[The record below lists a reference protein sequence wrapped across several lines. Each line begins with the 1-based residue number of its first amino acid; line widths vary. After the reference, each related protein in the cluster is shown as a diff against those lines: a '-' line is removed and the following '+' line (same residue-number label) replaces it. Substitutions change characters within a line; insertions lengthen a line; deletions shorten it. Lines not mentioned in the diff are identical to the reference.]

1 MEHPFFI
8 NGPPTNRSEA
18 LRFLSIAEKLLT
30 NRDLVG
36 SKSFVTRARESDP
49 TIAPATDQILGIVDT
64 LNAGDKRINN
74 HHFDYYSILQIPHN
88 QTQNVDFI
96 AEQYRRFALLLNPQ
110 NNSFPFSDQAFR
122 LVVDAFSVLSN
133 PMRKSM
139 YDKELGFFVN
149 LYPVAASAPA
159 SNFVHQNVYPSIP
172 SSNADQMFVNLPTQD
187 QGSHA
192 ATGVSFSRD
201 PQAGISMPVTFRTRE
216 QETTV
221 TSMESSDIEQQQP
234 QQPVT
239 FLRQQTQPVASISF
253 SNTDEQPATF
263 LSLNQPQPVTAVRSL
278 NRENPQFGIGLS
290 STQGREP
297 VVTVEQHGNQQPP
310 ERNEN
315 VVGNNANKSASTS
328 DNVKEKEGNV
338 DGSDKRIP
346 SFWTA
351 CPYCL
356 IMYEYSVDYTNCT
369 LRCQNCKK
377 AFQAVTIASP
387 PPIIDGKEINFC
399 CWGFMPFGLSLE
411 DFDRNIDNDSSWSPF
426 SPMFI
431 SPRFGGNGGSNV
443 NSHAVGGQS
452 NVNNLGN
459 SLDAG
464 GSISGGGQKH
474 FAPRIYVVDDDDDD
488 DDDVF
493 VEVSES
499 GEESDVDWNRNKE
512 RKKAKNVKRKNAR
525 TGTPRKNAKKQHT
538 DKAKTVEGNNDGNLQ
553 DGLATQGGMEISHAV
568 TVESSNRGVT
578 SKTRRQRGRVAK
590 HFGNLDLNVE
600 FSNEVEEPI
609 IQMSRENEAGE
620 GEDDTVEVIGF
631 FEGLDEFLSSLP
643 ILNAVDADKVEAA

>member
-8 NGPPTNRSEA
+8 NNGPPTNRSEA

-36 SKSFVTRARESDP
+36 SKSFATRARDADP
-49 TIAPATDQILGIVDT
+49 TFAPATDQILGIVDT

-139 YDKELGFFVN
+139 YDKELGFFLN
-149 LYPVAASAPA
+149 LYPVAASTAPT
-159 SNFVHQNVYPSIP
+159 SNFVHQNVYQSMP
-172 SSNADQMFVNLPTQD
+172 SSNADQMFVNLPSQD
-187 QGSHA
+187 A
-192 ATGVSFSRD
+192 AGVSFSRD
-201 PQAGISMPVTFRTRE
+201 PQAGISMPPTFLTRE
-216 QETTV
+216 QETV
-221 TSMESSDIEQQQP
+221 TSMGSSDIGQQQQQP

-239 FLRQQTQPVASISF
+239 FLRQQTQPVTSISF
-253 SNTDEQPATF
+253 SNTDEKPATF
-263 LSLNQPQPVTAVRSL
+263 LSLNQPQPVTSVRSL
-278 NRENPQFGIGLS
+278 TRENPPVGVRLS

-297 VVTVEQHGNQQPP
+297 VVTVEQHGNQQLP

-328 DNVKEKEGNV
+328 DDVKEQEGNV
-338 DGSDKRIP
+338 DGS
-346 SFWTA
+346 
-351 CPYCL
+351 
-356 IMYEYSVDYTNCT
+356 
-369 LRCQNCKK
+369 
-377 AFQAVTIASP
+377 
-387 PPIIDGKEINFC
+387 
-399 CWGFMPFGLSLE
+399 
-411 DFDRNIDNDSSWSPF
+411 
-426 SPMFI
+426 
-431 SPRFGGNGGSNV
+431 
-443 NSHAVGGQS
+443 
-452 NVNNLGN
+452 
-459 SLDAG
+459 
-464 GSISGGGQKH
+464 
-474 FAPRIYVVDDDDDD
+474 
-488 DDDVF
+488 
-493 VEVSES
+493 
-499 GEESDVDWNRNKE
+499 
-512 RKKAKNVKRKNAR
+512 
-525 TGTPRKNAKKQHT
+525 
-538 DKAKTVEGNNDGNLQ
+538 GNNDDNLQ
-553 DGLATQGGMEISHAV
+553 DGLATQGGVEISHAV

-620 GEDDTVEVIGF
+620 GEDDTVEVIGA
-631 FEGLDEFLSSLP
+631 DDRFLSYDEMEIVEIVPDLVSVVLSHATILEEFQTMREKLEMKNRQIECYEIKPDMDFVSEGDALNFGDEKASSDQKIIVNPRVKNENRHCSLRTL
-643 ILNAVDADKVEAA
+643 IVLVLQQAKD

>member
-18 LRFLSIAEKLLT
+18 LRLLSIAEKLLT

-36 SKSFVTRARESDP
+36 SKSFATRARESDP
-49 TIAPATDQILGIVDT
+49 TLAPATDQILGIVDT

-96 AEQYRRFALLLNPQ
+96 AEQYRRFAVLLNPQ

-139 YDKELGFFVN
+139 YDKELGFFLN
-149 LYPVAASAPA
+149 LYPVAASTA
-159 SNFVHQNVYPSIP
+159 STGNFVHQNVYPSM
-172 SSNADQMFVNLPTQD
+172 SGSNADQVFVNLPAQN

-192 ATGVSFSRD
+192 AGGVNFSRD
-201 PQAGISMPVTFRTRE
+201 PQAGISMPE
-216 QETTV
+216 TV
-221 TSMESSDIEQQQP
+221 TSMESSHIEQQPPQP

-239 FLRQQTQPVASISF
+239 FLGQQTQPASSISF
-253 SNTDEQPATF
+253 SKKDEQPATF
-263 LSLNQPQPVTAVRSL
+263 LSLNQPQPVTSVGSL
-278 NRENPQFGIGLS
+278 NRENSQIGIGLS
-290 STQGREP
+290 SSQGREP
-297 VVTVEQHGNQQPP
+297 VVTVEPHGKQQPP
-310 ERNEN
+310 GKNGNEVGSNRNE
-315 VVGNNANKSASTS
+315 SASTG
-328 DNVKEKEGNV
+328 DNVKEKDGNV
-338 DGSDKRIP
+338 DGSGKRIP

-356 IMYEYSVDYTNCT
+356 IMYEYSVNYTNCT

-377 AFQAVTIASP
+377 AFQAVTIAAP
-387 PPIIDGKEINFC
+387 PPIIGGKEINFC

-411 DFDRNIDNDSSWSPF
+411 DFNRNIGNGLSWSPF
-426 SPMFI
+426 SPMFT
-431 SPRFGGNGGSNV
+431 SPQFGGNGGSNV

-452 NVNNLGN
+452 NVNNLGS
-459 SLDAG
+459 SLNAG
-464 GSISGGGQKH
+464 GSVSGGGQKH
-474 FAPRIYVVDDDDDD
+474 FSPSVYVFDDDEDG
-488 DDDVF
+488 VF
-493 VEVSES
+493 VKVPES
-499 GEESDVDWNRNKE
+499 GEESDVDWSQTKE
-512 RKKAKNVKRKNAR
+512 RKKAKKVKRKSAR
-525 TGTPRKNAKKQHT
+525 TGTPRKNAKKQHN
-538 DKAKTVEGNNDGNLQ
+538 DKAETVEGNNDGNLQ
-553 DGLATQGGMEISHAV
+553 DSLATQDGVEISHAV

-620 GEDDTVEVIGF
+620 GDDDTVEVIGF

-643 ILNAVDADKVEAA
+643 ILNAVDGDKVEAA

>member
-8 NGPPTNRSEA
+8 NNGPPTNRSEA

-36 SKSFVTRARESDP
+36 SKSFATRARDADP
-49 TIAPATDQILGIVDT
+49 TFAPATDQILGIVDT

-139 YDKELGFFVN
+139 YDKELGFFLN
-149 LYPVAASAPA
+149 LYPVAASTAPT
-159 SNFVHQNVYPSIP
+159 SNFVHQNVYQSMP
-172 SSNADQMFVNLPTQD
+172 SSNADQMFVNLPSQD
-187 QGSHA
+187 A
-192 ATGVSFSRD
+192 AGVSFSRD
-201 PQAGISMPVTFRTRE
+201 PQAGISMPPTFLTRE
-216 QETTV
+216 QETV
-221 TSMESSDIEQQQP
+221 TSMESSDIEQQQQQP

-239 FLRQQTQPVASISF
+239 FLRQQTQPVTSISF
-253 SNTDEQPATF
+253 SNTDEKPATF
-263 LSLNQPQPVTAVRSL
+263 LSLNQPQPVTSVRSL
-278 NRENPQFGIGLS
+278 NRENPPVGVRLS

-297 VVTVEQHGNQQPP
+297 LVTVEQHGNQQLP

-328 DNVKEKEGNV
+328 DDVKEKEGNV
-338 DGSDKRIP
+338 DGSGKRIP

-356 IMYEYSVDYTNCT
+356 IMYEYSLDYANCN

-377 AFQAVTIASP
+377 GFQAVTIASP
-387 PPIIDGKEINFC
+387 PPNIDGKEINFC

-411 DFDRNIDNDSSWSPF
+411 DFNRNIDNTSSWSPF
-426 SPMFI
+426 SPMFT
-431 SPRFGGNGGSNV
+431 SPRFGGDGGSNV
-443 NSHAVGGQS
+443 NSHAIGGQI
-452 NVNNLGN
+452 NVNNPG
-459 SLDAG
+459 SLLNAG
-464 GSISGGGQKH
+464 GSISGGGRKH
-474 FAPRIYVVDDDDDD
+474 FAPTIYVEDDDD

-493 VEVSES
+493 IEVSES
-499 GEESDVDWNRNKE
+499 VEESDVDWNRSKE
-512 RKKAKNVKRKNAR
+512 RKKANNVKKKNAR
-525 TGTPRKNAKKQHT
+525 TGTPRKIAKKQHT
-538 DKAKTVEGNNDGNLQ
+538 DKAKTVEENNDGNLQ
-553 DGLATQGGMEISHAV
+553 DGLATQGGVEISHAV

-643 ILNAVDADKVEAA
+643 ILNAVDGDKVEAA